1 MDIEIIIKKTAVYSF
16 LTAILT
22 GLFISVILLGN
33 SLLGSFLGY
42 NSIWFGTLAAFLVAF
57 LFQPLRDKVQELVDK
72 AFFRARYDYQRILR
86 KYSHALSQPMTD
98 LDRFA
103 HLAPYLLTHSMNLSG
118 ASVMVLERE
127 EKHYLV
133 RAGVREGESLEGL
146 TIPED
151 SPLIQEIYQK
161 KKELI
166 KEEIQDPAIRTEMEK
181 LKAVLIIPS
190 ISWSTYF
197 QKPTLLCTTNLG
209 EKLSGEPFSREDI
222 EFLRTM
228 ANQASI
234 SIEYAFILEELR
246 KHQEQ
251 IIKSEKM
258 AALGTATAGIAH
270 ELKNPLTYIMTVAQ
284 TLPQG
289 WDNPSFRESVM
300 KMLPSEVE
308 RMKLILDGILD
319 FSRTRELTLQPI
331 EITEVLKKTLALLA
345 YEIKKGRVYVKEEYR
360 HTAKVLGDPNR
371 LTQVFVNIINNAVQA
386 MAEKGGDLTILS
398 QDHEKEVRISI
409 IDTGPGMS
417 KEVLRKIFDPFFTTK
432 SSGTG
437 LGLAITKKIMEEH
450 HGSILVNSFP
460 GRGTSFTVCL
470 PQA

>member
-1 MDIEIIIKKTAVYSF
+1 
-16 LTAILT
+16 
-22 GLFISVILLGN
+22 
-33 SLLGSFLGY
+33 
-42 NSIWFGTLAAFLVAF
+42 
-57 LFQPLRDKVQELVDK
+57 
-72 AFFRARYDYQRILR
+72 
-86 KYSHALSQPMTD
+86 
-98 LDRFA
+98 
-103 HLAPYLLTHSMNLSG
+103 
-118 ASVMVLERE
+118 
-127 EKHYLV
+127 
-133 RAGVREGESLEGL
+133 
-146 TIPED
+146 
-151 SPLIQEIYQK
+151 
-161 KKELI
+161 
-166 KEEIQDPAIRTEMEK
+166 MEK

-284 TLPQG
+284 TLPHS
-289 WDNPSFRESVM
+289 WDNPSFRESVT
-300 KMLPSEVE
+300 KILPSEAE

-417 KEVLRKIFDPFFTTK
+417 KEVLQKIFDPFFTTK

-437 LGLAITKKIMEEH
+437 LGLAITKKIIEEH

-470 PQA
+470 PQAELGYRV